1 MKREEIEQ
9 LLAEYTNGEIS
20 AVNKQRLEEL
30 FKHNATL
37 KAEADEM
44 AVVWQSFKDIAD
56 GEQPGAEMDKQFYAM
71 LQNVKAG
78 EPKGARII
86 QISTAHIKTAAA
98 IAACLAMF
106 VIGRYTVTPVAI
118 VKYKTVVVKQP
129 VINAPEI
136 KPEPVPAVGHHTNK
150 TVKPEKEIGT
160 DDNNSELARQ
170 LRSVF
175 ASERIDAVVKLSAQK
190 ELNQSDLKL
199 LELALQE
206 DPNPNVRLMVINSF
220 RPLMNRQN
228 VQQVLI
234 SGLNHQDDLLVQSS
248 LVDLLVSAKSKQ
260 AIPQMV
266 TLLDNKNTDVMVQN
280 KIKSGIE
287 SFLN

>member
-20 AVNKQRLEEL
+20 PGNRQYLEKL
-30 FKHNATL
+30 FEQDAKL
-37 KAEADEM
+37 KREADKM
-44 AVVWQSFKDIAD
+44 AAAWQSLKDLED

-71 LQNVKAG
+71 LQNVKADG
-78 EPKGARII
+78 PIDARII
-86 QISTAHIKTAAA
+86 QISTSHIKTAAA

-106 VIGRYTVTPVAI
+106 VIGRYTAAPVEV

-136 KPEPVPAVGHHTNK
+136 KPEPVFAVRHHT
-150 TVKPEKEIGT
+150 
-160 DDNNSELARQ
+160 NNSELARQ

-190 ELNQSDLKL
+190 DLNESSLKL
-199 LELALQE
+199 LELALKE
-206 DPNPNVRLMVINSF
+206 DPNPNVRLTVINSL
-220 RPLMNRQN
+220 RPFVNKQN

-234 SGLNHQDDLLVQSS
+234 SGLNHQHDLLVQSS
-248 LVDLLVSAKSKQ
+248 LVNLLVEAKSKQ
-260 AIPQMV
+260 AIPQMI
-266 TLLDNKNTDVMVQN
+266 TLLADTNTNVMVQN
-280 KIKSGIE
+280 KIKGGIE